1 MRTDPVLVYITQ
13 NPGCTVA
20 DIRSGLG
27 MDDSDVYRCARDL
40 CDRGS
45 ITTGLVRPP
54 YACRRVKC
62 FYPAPSQTS
71 PQPDLI
77 PPHVQP
83 SAPSATRFRVRTTVD
98 LTIGGHVIPLEL
110 SEIRELVA
118 DLQNVL
124 SQIDA

>member
-1 MRTDPVLVYITQ
+1 MQTDPVLVYITQ
-13 NPGCTVA
+13 NPGCTAA

-27 MDDSDVYRCARDL
+27 MDESGVYRAARDL

-45 ITTGLVRPP
+45 VVTSLVRRPHNS
-54 YACRRVKC
+54 RHVKS
-62 FYPAPSQTS
+62 FHPAPTPPMSQ
-71 PQPDLI
+71 PILI

-83 SAPSATRFRVRTTVD
+83 PAPSASRFRVRTTVD

>member
-1 MRTDPVLVYITQ
+1 M
-13 NPGCTVA
+13 
-20 DIRSGLG
+20 
-27 MDDSDVYRCARDL
+27 
-40 CDRGS
+40 
-45 ITTGLVRPP
+45 
-54 YACRRVKC
+54 
-62 FYPAPSQTS
+62 SQ
-71 PQPDLI
+71 PILI

-83 SAPSATRFRVRTTVD
+83 PAPSASRFRVRTTVD